1 MNAEYREQLGQLSRR
16 MLLASV
22 GTAAVGS
29 AMRRVVAAETRS
41 RHPFAIGEDRFS
53 RLFPALRPFA
63 QPSRK
68 VNQAMLELGRPG
80 GILDAMDDLTA
91 GPVQLITNLDLSLNN
106 PNSPLE
112 TAGATFVGQFMD
124 HDLTFDLTSRLGR
137 PAKPRNSPNSRT
149 PAFDLDSVYGGGPA
163 EDPELYQPGDRRA
176 AKFDV
181 GHGGRFEDLPRD
193 PGTGTAII
201 ADPRNDENL
210 MLGGLHAAF
219 LLFHNAVVDRLL
231 VGHGPKSSGDIF
243 DQARQLTT
251 WHYQWMILHEF
262 LPLFIGQPVVDDIL
276 RNGRKFYRPPAGVIP
291 VEFQAAAYR
300 FGHSLVRPSY
310 RANLAGGANNAPF
323 FGMIFDP
330 AQEGSSDPDDLRGG
344 ARAPRRFVGWQT
356 FFDFGGTLSADV
368 RPNKLI
374 DTKISTPLFH
384 LPIRTIAGSETGV
397 TALPQRNLLRHVTWG
412 LPSGQSVA
420 RYMGLPALSPA
431 DLVELGGFGLDL
443 DQSTPLWYYILKE
456 AQVVEGGIR
465 LGPVGGR
472 IVGEVIVG
480 LLQLDKTSFLSTPA
494 WRPTLPTRNEQV
506 TGDFRMPD
514 FLTFAGVDPTSRGQ

>member
-1 MNAEYREQLGQLSRR
+1 MSALSSVAARSTSCRSTKRGQAMNAEYREQLGQLSRR

-149 PAFDLDSVYGGGPA
+149 PAFDLDLVYGGGPA

-219 LLFHNAVVDRLL
+219 LLFHNAVRGPTTRGPRPKEFR
-231 VGHGPKSSGDIF
+231 GHLRSGPAAHHLALPMDDF
-243 DQARQLTT
+243 ARVPAAVHRPARGRRHPPQRPQVLSTPCRC
-251 WHYQWMILHEF
+251 HPRRVPGRG
-262 LPLFIGQPVVDDIL
+262 LPL
-276 RNGRKFYRPPAGVIP
+276 RPFPGPPDLPLI
-291 VEFQAAAYR
+291 
-300 FGHSLVRPSY
+300 
-310 RANLAGGANNAPF
+310 LAGGANNAPF

-412 LPSGQSVA
+412 LPSGQSGASPLAPGSWADPRGPSSRQRPRPSRSEWSGPPPRPTA
-420 RYMGLPALSPA
+420 RRL
-431 DLVELGGFGLDL
+431 
-443 DQSTPLWYYILKE
+443 
-456 AQVVEGGIR
+456 
-465 LGPVGGR
+465 LGPR
-472 IVGEVIVG
+472 IKKFITDE
-480 LLQLDKTSFLSTPA
+480 
-494 WRPTLPTRNEQV
+494 
-506 TGDFRMPD
+506 
-514 FLTFAGVDPTSRGQ
+514 